1 MTTRGAG
8 AVTIKRPSEIERM
21 AAAGAILIDIL
32 EVLRTEIRPGVTTG
46 DLDRI
51 ASRMIAD
58 AGAEPSFLG
67 YGSNPPFPGVICASI
82 NDEVV
87 HGIPSPRR
95 RLADGDVVSIDIGC
109 IVDGW
114 HADCARTWTV
124 GRVPREVVD
133 LVDATRRGME
143 AGIAAARAGNRLGDV
158 GHAIESVANERGY
171 GIVRPFVGHG
181 IGRAMHEDPQV
192 PNYGRAGTGLAIET
206 GHVLRDRADVHPR
219 CRRRLCRRRRVDR
232 PDRRRVPRG
241 PLREHDRGHAGWPP
255 APHGSSLRRLVPE
268 ADSDVYS
275 PFAGRPE
282 RRPFRVSIPTRMS
295 TS

>member
-1 MTTRGAG
+1 MSQMRSA
-8 AVTIKRPSEIERM
+8 AVTIKRPAEVESM

-32 EVLRTEIRPGVTTG
+32 DVLRAEIRPGVTTA

-51 ASRMIAD
+51 AARMIAD

-67 YGSNPPFPGVICASI
+67 YGSNPPFPGVICASV

-87 HGIPSPRR
+87 HGIPSTRR

-124 GRVPREVVD
+124 GRVPPEVLD

-143 AGIAAARAGNRLGDV
+143 AGIAAARAGNRLGDI
-158 GHAIESVANERGY
+158 GHAIESVAHERGY

-192 PNYGRAGTGLAIET
+192 PNYGRPETGMLIEAGMCFAIEPMFT
-206 GHVLRDRADVHPR
+206 LGADDVVVADDGWTVHTADGSLAAHFENTIAVTENGARMLTERA
-219 CRRRLCRRRRVDR
+219 
-232 PDRRRVPRG
+232 
-241 PLREHDRGHAGWPP
+241 
-255 APHGSSLRRLVPE
+255 
-268 ADSDVYS
+268 
-275 PFAGRPE
+275 
-282 RRPFRVSIPTRMS
+282 
-295 TS
+295 